1 MKKVMNWM
9 LMAAVVCGL
18 SLSVSS
24 CKDDDDN
31 DDDANRQPTEAEL
44 TIQNE
49 RDAAWMVLSQLID
62 PTTAGDDWTTQTF
75 EPTIGEED
83 ENAPLQR
90 VVKTNTLQNAAQRFA
105 NIVGLET
112 MDSATATHTY
122 ENPQLGT
129 LDHAF

>member
-1 MKKVMNWM
+1 MKKVLNWM

-24 CKDDDDN
+24 CKDDDEPSEEQQ
-31 DDDANRQPTEAEL
+31 RQEQL
-44 TIQNE
+44 KVDE
-49 RDAAWMVLSQLID
+49 REAAWMVLSQLID

-83 ENAPLQR
+83 ESSPLQR

-105 NIVGLET
+105 NIVG
-112 MDSATATHTY
+112 
-122 ENPQLGT
+122 
-129 LDHAF
+129 